1 MKPRQRREKRQKT
14 PHAQNGRP
22 FQLANPDLIH
32 AIDHPESV
40 QNSEDVQNSGAGEC
54 GEGISS
60 GIFKDQDI
68 DGDIPPLPLPP
79 PPPEKPA
86 LFSHPVTRETLRRKL
101 TELGIASVNKLLR
114 TYTAAELVEA
124 IADFEREAESG
135 GRGQL
140 VTLIR
145 GRGV

>member
-14 PHAQNGRP
+14 PRAQNGRP

-40 QNSEDVQNSGAGEC
+40 QNSEDVQNSGPGEC

-60 GIFKDQDI
+60 EYLDNNIS
-68 DGDIPPLPLPP
+68 GDIPPLPLPP